1 MQYICITKLK
11 EGEEMLSNVHLKD
24 ALVENIAA
32 VLLRQSGVTQD
43 ELAAHPEKYLW
54 IIDDAW
60 RIACE
65 AVKVVRETA

>member
-1 MQYICITKLK
+1 MINSI
-11 EGEEMLSNVHLKD
+11 HLKD

-60 RIACE
+60 KIACQ
-65 AVKVVRETA
+65 AVKVARETA